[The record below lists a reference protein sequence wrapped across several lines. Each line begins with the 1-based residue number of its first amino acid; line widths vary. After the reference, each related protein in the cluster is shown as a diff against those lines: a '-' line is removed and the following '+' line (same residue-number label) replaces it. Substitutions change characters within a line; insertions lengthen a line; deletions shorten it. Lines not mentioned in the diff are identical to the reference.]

1 MFSHTIFYSLVQR
14 SEDIWLELPVL
25 FNWATTL
32 DNNPLYIVHRWSNVF
47 SSFLKVDA
55 LAVYNFL
62 NVYWDFLHNHLWS
75 NGLWSCISSV
85 SCSCF
90 LILVWPF
97 LYTLMWLLP
106 WRCWYGC
113 VLVPWEID
121 FEPTGSNIPCNM
133 QKTVSSILCRVGT
146 RQEYY
151 DMHCM
156 LMSCTVV
163 LFEAMT
169 ADWKKDAVFI
179 AAC

>member
-1 MFSHTIFYSLVQR
+1 MV
-14 SEDIWLELPVL
+14 
-25 FNWATTL
+25 
-32 DNNPLYIVHRWSNVF
+32 
-47 SSFLKVDA
+47 
-55 LAVYNFL
+55 
-62 NVYWDFLHNHLWS
+62 
-75 NGLWSCISSV
+75 ISSV

-97 LYTLMWLLP
+97 PYTLMWLLP

-121 FEPTGSNIPCNM
+121 FKPTGWNTPCNT

-169 ADWKKDAVFI
+169 ADWKTRCSLHNFVCTHDYITVPIKMLFSSRHAKLNKVSDYGVCAYLTKIISEKSWIHFFMLIVQQCYGPLDSSESTSELLYKQFE
-179 AAC
+179 